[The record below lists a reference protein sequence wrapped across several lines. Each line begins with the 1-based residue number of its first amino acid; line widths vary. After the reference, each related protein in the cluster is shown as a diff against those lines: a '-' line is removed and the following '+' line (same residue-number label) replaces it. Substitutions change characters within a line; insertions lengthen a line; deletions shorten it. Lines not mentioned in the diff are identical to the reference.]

1 MLVRLIGS
9 NPYRGSLLSNDF
21 QPSKKSLSPSEA
33 AAARLRYICKA
44 AEVVQ
49 AQLEKDGD
57 LPHWVLDRINQAAQS
72 MGMAV
77 SYVSFSKEKEA
88 KKTKPKPKSRRTR
101 KKG

>member
-1 MLVRLIGS
+1 MS
-9 NPYRGSLLSNDF
+9 QDF
-21 QPSKKSLSPSEA
+21 QPSKKSLSPAEA
-33 AAARLRYICKA
+33 AEARLRYICKA

-49 AQLEKDGD
+49 AQLEKEGD

-77 SYVSFSKEKEA
+77 SYVAFSKEKEA
-88 KKTKPKPKSRRTR
+88 KPKKKAKARRPR